1 MNEEVPPPTLFFFFL
16 PFFVFFSALS
26 LFLLS
31 SSEKNDMSERKGLAS
46 LARERDGDL
55 ERVRSRGWNQS
66 GAEATEPE
74 RNQKFYP
81 KFLKK
86 RNRIPFVLF

>member
-1 MNEEVPPPTLFFFFL
+1 LGGGKSRAGSF
-16 PFFVFFSALS
+16 FFSALS